1 MQGTPGSV
9 FGSYEIRGFIGAG
22 GMGEVYRAHDPRLG
36 RDVALKLLPATF
48 AHDVERLHRF
58 EHEARAT
65 AALNHP
71 NITAIYDIGTA
82 EGQPFVVSEL
92 LEGDTLRTLLASG
105 PLPMR
110 VAVGYTQQIA
120 HGLSA
125 AHRRGIIHRDLKPE
139 NLFVV
144 RQGLIKILDFG
155 LAKQTLPLATSAEQH
170 DTTAPGIILGTVGY
184 MSPEQ
189 VRGERLDHRSD
200 IFALGIVLYEM
211 ISGGKPFH
219 RASPADTLSAILKE
233 HPPELTQTVRDLPP
247 AIERIVTRC
256 LEKDRENRFQSAADL
271 GFALDAVSGFSSAVA
286 HAAPPTRRR
295 WKYLGAAMAGA
306 VVVTIA
312 ALAAAPWFASRSAP
326 EFHQLTF
333 RRGTVQGAR
342 FAPDGQTIVYG
353 AAWEGNPTELFSTRP
368 EAPEARSL
376 QLTDAGLF
384 ALSSKGEMAVAIE
397 PQGFGLVQGTL
408 ARASL
413 AGGPPRELARSV
425 NAADWSPNGG
435 ELAAVQSV
443 KGHDQL
449 QYPLGK
455 ILYDPSPGNITHIR
469 FSPSGDAIAFIQHPV
484 SGDTAGSVML
494 TDLNGRATVLSKGWN
509 SVLGLGW
516 SPDGREVW
524 FTGTRVGAAH
534 ALYAVTRTGRERLL
548 IRAPATLTLHDVS
561 RDGRVLL
568 TRDAW
573 GAGVIALTPGAAR
586 ERDLSWLDGST
597 AWDLSADGTTIILE
611 ESWEAGGAERGIY
624 LRTTDG
630 APAVRL
636 GEGVPL
642 ALSPDKQWVI
652 ATNVAGDRMVLLPT
666 GAGQTKTLPHGTVT
680 NYFPTARWRP
690 DGHEI
695 LFSGAEA
702 GRRSRIF
709 LQSVD
714 GGDPRPVT
722 PEGVFGRLAILPDGK
737 HFVTRGLDRRLA
749 IYSLDGG
756 AGQPIQGADP
766 GDLPILVS
774 ADGSTLYV
782 HAGSGV
788 PAQIASIDLRSG
800 ERTIVR
806 RLLPPDPSG
815 ISSILRIVMTPD
827 ARSYAYTYVRAIS
840 ALYLVE
846 GIR

>member
-1 MQGTPGSV
+1 
-9 FGSYEIRGFIGAG
+9 
-22 GMGEVYRAHDPRLG
+22 MGEVYRAHDSRLG

-71 NITAIYDIGTA
+71 NITAIYDIGTS

-92 LEGDTLRTLLASG
+92 LEGDTLRSVLARG
-105 PLPMR
+105 PLPIR
-110 VAVGYTQQIA
+110 VAVGYAQQIA
-120 HGLSA
+120 QGLSA

-139 NLFVV
+139 NLFVI

-155 LAKQTLPLATSAEQH
+155 LAKQTLPTAASGDEN
-170 DTTAPGIILGTVGY
+170 DTTAPGIVLGTVGY

-211 ISGGKPFH
+211 ISGRKAFH
-219 RASPADTLSAILKE
+219 GPTSADTLSAILKE
-233 HPPELTQTVRDLPP
+233 HPPELGQIVRDVPP

-256 LEKDRENRFQSAADL
+256 LEKDREDRFQSAADL
-271 GFALDAVSGFSSAVA
+271 GFALEAVSGFSTAVGQ
-286 HAAPPTRRR
+286 AAPATRRR
-295 WKYLGAAMAGA
+295 WKYLGAAIAGA
-306 VVVTIA
+306 IVVAIA
-312 ALAAAPWFASRSAP
+312 ALAAAPWFATKSVP
-326 EFHQLTF
+326 EFHQVTF

-342 FAPDGQTIVYG
+342 FASDGQTIVYG
-353 AAWEGNPTELFSTRP
+353 AAWEGSPTELFSTRA

-376 QLTDAGLF
+376 QLPDAGLF
-384 ALSSKGEMAVAIE
+384 ALSSKGEMAVAIN
-397 PQGFGLVQGTL
+397 PRGFGLVQGTL

-413 AGGPPRELARSV
+413 AGGPARQLARGV
-425 NAADWSPNGG
+425 IAADWSPNGG
-435 ELAAVQSV
+435 ELAAVQTV
-443 KGHDQL
+443 GGHSLL
-449 QYPLGK
+449 QFPLGK
-455 ILYDPSPGNITHIR
+455 TVYDPAPGNITHIR

-484 SGDTAGSVML
+484 PGDTAGSVML
-494 TDLNGRATVLSKGWN
+494 TDLNGRATVLSNGWN

-524 FTGTRVGAAH
+524 FTGTKVGAAH

-548 IRAPATLTLHDVS
+548 VRAPATLTLHDVS

-597 AWDLSADGTTIILE
+597 AWDLSADGTTMIIE

-652 ATNVAGDRMVLLPT
+652 ATNVAGDRLSLLPT
-666 GAGQTKTLPHGTVT
+666 GAGQTKTLPHGGVT
-680 NYFPTARWRP
+680 SFFPTARWRP
-690 DGHEI
+690 DGREI

-702 GRRSRIF
+702 GKRSRIF

-714 GGDPRPVT
+714 GGDPRAIT
-722 PEGVFGRLAILPDGK
+722 PEGVFGRLAMLPDGK
-737 HFVTRGLDRRLA
+737 RFVTRGLDRRLA

-756 AGQPIQGADP
+756 GQPIRGADAD
-766 GDLPILVS
+766 DLPILVS
-774 ADGSTLYV
+774 ADASTLYV

-806 RLLPPDPSG
+806 SLLPPDPSG

>member
-1 MQGTPGSV
+1 MPG
-9 FGSYEIRGFIGAG
+9 EWARCTALD
-22 GMGEVYRAHDPRLG
+22 DPRLG

-58 EHEARAT
+58 EQEARAT

-71 NITAIYDIGTA
+71 NITAIYDIGTS

-92 LEGDTLRTLLASG
+92 LEGDTLRTVLAAG
-105 PLPMR
+105 ALPLR
-110 VAVGYTQQIA
+110 TAVGYAQQVA
-120 HGLSA
+120 RGLSA
-125 AHRRGIIHRDLKPE
+125 AHRRGIVHRDLKPE
-139 NLFVV
+139 NLFVI

-211 ISGGKPFH
+211 ISGRKPFH
-219 RASPADTLSAILKE
+219 GASAADTLSAILKE
-233 HPPELTQTVRDLPP
+233 HPPELGQTVHDLPP
-247 AIERIVTRC
+247 AIDRIVTRC
-256 LEKDRENRFQSAADL
+256 LEKDREDRFQSAADL
-271 GFALDAVSGFSSAVA
+271 DFALDAVSGFSTAVA
-286 HAAPPTRRR
+286 QAAPPARRR

-306 VVVTIA
+306 IVVAIA
-312 ALAAAPWFASRSAP
+312 ALGAAPWFAAKSAP
-326 EFHQLTF
+326 EFRQLTF

-376 QLTDAGLF
+376 QLTSAGLF
-384 ALSSKGEMAVAIE
+384 ALSSKGEMAVAID

-413 AGGPPRELARSV
+413 AGGPPRQLARGV
-425 NAADWSPNGG
+425 VAADWSPNGG
-435 ELAAVQSV
+435 ELAAVQTV
-443 KGHDQL
+443 GGHDQL

-455 ILYDPSPGNITHIR
+455 VLYDPSPGNITHVR

-534 ALYAVTRTGRERLL
+534 ALYGVTRTGRERLL
-548 IRAPATLTLHDVS
+548 MRAPATLTLHDVS
-561 RDGRVLL
+561 HDGRVLL

-597 AWDLSADGTTIILE
+597 AWDLSADATTIILE

-642 ALSPDKQWVI
+642 ALSPDKEWVI
-652 ATNVAGDRMVLLPT
+652 ATNVAGDRLTLVPT
-666 GAGQTKTLPHGTVT
+666 GAGQTMTLPRGGVT

-690 DGHEI
+690 GGHEI

-702 GRRSRIF
+702 GKRSRIF

-737 HFVTRGLDRRLA
+737 RFVTRGLDRRLA
-749 IYSLDGG
+749 IYSIEAGS
-756 AGQPIQGADP
+756 GQPIRGADP

-774 ADGSTLYV
+774 VDGSTLYV

-788 PAQIASIDLRSG
+788 PAQIASIDLQSG
-800 ERTIVR
+800 ERTIVH

-815 ISSILRIVMTPD
+815 ITSILRIVMTPD

>member
-1 MQGTPGSV
+1 MQGTPGSI

-48 AHDVERLHRF
+48 AHDVERLQRF

-71 NITAIYDIGTA
+71 NITAIYDIGTS

-92 LEGDTLRTLLASG
+92 LEGDTLRSQLASG
-105 PLPMR
+105 PLPVR
-110 VAVGYTQQIA
+110 VAVSYAQQIA

-139 NLFVV
+139 NLFVI

-155 LAKQTLPLATSAEQH
+155 LAKQTLPLASSSEQH
-170 DTTAPGIILGTVGY
+170 ETTTPGIILGTVGY

-211 ISGGKPFH
+211 ISGHKPFQG
-219 RASPADTLSAILKE
+219 ASPADTLSAILKE
-233 HPPELTQTVRDLPP
+233 HPPELSQIVRDVPP

-286 HAAPPTRRR
+286 QAAPPPRRR

-306 VVVTIA
+306 IVVAIA
-312 ALAAAPWFASRSAP
+312 TLAAAPWFAAKSDP

-376 QLTDAGLF
+376 QLSDAGLF
-384 ALSSKGEMAVAIE
+384 ALSSKGEMAVAIT
-397 PQGFGLVQGTL
+397 PHGFGLVTGTL

-413 AGGPPRELARSV
+413 AGGPPRQLAKGIV
-425 NAADWSPNGG
+425 AADWSPNGG

-449 QYPLGK
+449 QYPLGT

-494 TDLNGRATVLSKGWN
+494 TDLNGHTTVLSKGWN

-524 FTGTRVGAAH
+524 FTGTRAGAAH
-534 ALYAVTRTGRERLL
+534 ALHAVTRSGRERLL
-548 IRAPATLTLHDVS
+548 VRAPATLTLHDVS

-597 AWDLSADGTTIILE
+597 AWDLSADGTTMIIE

-652 ATNVAGDRMVLLPT
+652 ATNVAGDRLSLLPT
-666 GAGQTKTLPHGTVT
+666 GAGQTKMLPRGGVT
-680 NYFPTARWRP
+680 NFFPTARWRP
-690 DGHEI
+690 DGRDL
-695 LFSGAEA
+695 LFSGAET
-702 GRRSRIF
+702 GKRSRIF

-714 GGDPRPVT
+714 GGDPRAVT
-722 PEGVFGRLAILPDGK
+722 PEGVFGRLAILPDGNR
-737 HFVTRGLDRRLA
+737 FVTRGLDRRLA
-749 IYSLDGG
+749 IYSIDGG
-756 AGQPIQGADP
+756 AGQPIRGAEP
-766 GDLPILVS
+766 SDLPIVVS
-774 ADGSTLYV
+774 PDGSTLYV
-782 HAGSGV
+782 HADYDV

-806 RLLPPDPSG
+806 KLLPPDPSG

-840 ALYLVE
+840 ALYLVD